1 MYSFTIG
8 TSTSI
13 ESIWYYRLLEDSGQ
27 ELWLKLTQFELRLCK
42 ACLEKSQQA
51 ERRKHRVTKPGQE
64 TESWSLPLQKKNNAV
79 YKQQTYG
86 FK

>member
-27 ELWLKLTQFELRLCK
+27 ELWLK
-42 ACLEKSQQA
+42 
-51 ERRKHRVTKPGQE
+51 
-64 TESWSLPLQKKNNAV
+64 KNNAV